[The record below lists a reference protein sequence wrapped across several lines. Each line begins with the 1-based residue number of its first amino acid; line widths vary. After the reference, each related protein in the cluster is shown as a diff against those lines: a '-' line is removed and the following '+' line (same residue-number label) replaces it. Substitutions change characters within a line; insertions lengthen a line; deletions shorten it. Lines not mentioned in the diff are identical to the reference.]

1 MKIFFHPTR
10 LTYDGTQLHSH
21 FAFRN
26 FGLSGDT
33 IVSFIGPCEV
43 RGDHLVDLEDA
54 RAGLFIWSEEMVHF
68 IVEHFEGDLELAVAR
83 QRLLT
88 ALIIDEIGEALADRH
103 SLALNPEI
111 RLVRRGNDI
120 YDEGFKLSVSIA
132 TRSPVSCL
140 IHTGINVLSKG
151 TPVPTKGLADYD
163 LSPRAVATGVMN
175 RYAAEIASMR
185 HARTKVRGVM

>member
-1 MKIFFHPTR
+1 MKIFFHPER
-10 LTYDGTQLHSH
+10 LTYDGTQLRSH

-54 RAGLFIWSEEMVHF
+54 RAGLFIWSEEMLHF
-68 IVEHFEGDLELAVAR
+68 IVEHFEGNLALAVAR

-88 ALIIDEIGEALADRH
+88 ALIIDELGETLADRH
-103 SLALNPEI
+103 SLASNPAT

-120 YDEGFKLSVSIA
+120 YDEGCKLSVSIA

-140 IHTGINVLSKG
+140 IHTGINVSSKG
-151 TPVPTKGLADYD
+151 TPVPTKGLVDYD
-163 LSPRAVATGVMN
+163 LNPRAVATGVMN